1 MRGVGI
7 EADLVDVLVGL
18 AMAVGVVGVV
28 VPVLP
33 GLALVWAA
41 ALVWALLSAGSAR
54 WVVLAVA
61 TALVVVGTV
70 AKYALAGRSLRGSG
84 APRSTVAAALLGA
97 LAGFFVIPVVGLLV
111 GALVGA
117 LVAERRR
124 LATWA
129 AAWTSTRG
137 MLVAI
142 GVGMLVELCAALG
155 IVAAW
160 GLALV
165 LRGP

>member
-1 MRGVGI
+1 MRGVGT
-7 EADLVDVLVGL
+7 EASLAVLVGL
-18 AMAVGVVGVV
+18 LMAVGVVGVV

-41 ALVWALLSAGSAR
+41 ALLWALLSDGSAR

-61 TALVVVGTV
+61 TVLAVVGTV
-70 AKYALAGRSLRGSG
+70 ARYALAGRSLRGSG
-84 APRSTVAAALLGA
+84 APGWTMTAALLGGV
-97 LAGFFVIPVVGLLV
+97 AGFFVIPVLGLLV

-117 LVAERRR
+117 LAAERVR
-124 LATWA
+124 LRTWA
-129 AAWTSTRG
+129 AAWASTRG
-137 MLVAI
+137 MLLAV
-142 GVGMLVELCAALG
+142 GVGMLVELAAALG
-155 IVAAW
+155 IVGTW